1 MFPKYR
7 SQREKIIM
15 ASLGAL
21 AYLLLLFF
29 FAHYFYIYNT
39 GAAGG
44 FPVLVGQAREHM
56 LRDPFSLSPFPL
68 SQTASAAFVTAVI
81 SLAVYTNE
89 RKKKRMLP
97 GREEGS
103 ARWNEDLAGYNRV
116 YTDPK
121 GKASRKGSKNMILTS
136 EVFLSMDGRQ
146 TMRNNN
152 ILVIGGSGAGKSR
165 FFVKPNILQANCSF
179 IITDPSGEL
188 LESTGHFLE
197 QSGYRVKIFNLVEMQ
212 YSDHYNPFCYI
223 RDDNGVLMMITCLMQ
238 NTTPAGAS
246 KGDQFWE
253 QSVTTLLLAICFYL
267 HYEIR
272 KEDRNFANVMKL
284 LLKAQVR
291 EDQEDFKS
299 TLDIMFEELEK
310 KKGPQHIAVR
320 FYKIFKQGAGKT
332 LKSILISASVR
343 LSTFNLSAVQK
354 LTGDDTISL
363 MSVGD
368 EPTAVFVVIPSADT
382 TFNYLVSMMYSQLF
396 ESLYFHAENEC
407 RGKRLPYEVRFMLDE
422 FANTGTIPD
431 FEKKL
436 ATMRKYGISCSIIL
450 QNLAQLKTM
459 YKDAWESVTGNCDT
473 FLFLG
478 GQEQTTLEYVSKKLG
493 KVTILTNG
501 YSRSRGG
508 QGSRTESEN
517 VKGRDLLSPDEIS
530 RMDNKNCILFIRGLL
545 PFFCTKYDYPKHKN
559 YQYTGDAK
567 EAFLYDYR
575 HPERFMER
583 PEKHGKPEAKKTP
596 ETKKELEAG
605 KKIQFTRKN
614 RAGRTGAERS
624 GAGRTGAGQAG
635 GKVTEPGRRGA
646 GMGSMGADNKAGS
659 DTHYSALSRQEIF
672 ENARDVSNATDSRTV
687 EERRQSILAAREPKA
702 LTIENMA
709 QSMELPAHAN
719 PEETADAIARNL
731 YVIDGFIADY
741 EFQGAE
747 QNVSDF
753 LNIAIRTEDS
763 SEDSENA
770 DSDATAKSGNAG
782 TEGTDGMENVLD
794 ISLRDAMQSEM
805 DTAMPDEMESTPG
818 TALPD
823 GMERGIDKALP
834 NGMESALDTSQR
846 DEMESGMD
854 ITLPDEFEIPDYDDL

>member
-7 SQREKIIM
+7 SRTEKAIL
-15 ASLGAL
+15 ASLGAM

-29 FAHYFYIYNT
+29 FAHYFYIYNA

-56 LRDPFSLSPFPL
+56 LRHPFSLNPFPL
-68 SQTASAAFVTAVI
+68 SQTASAAFVTAVL

-103 ARWNEDLAGYNRV
+103 ARWNEDLAGYNRI

-121 GKASRKGSKNMILTS
+121 GKASRKGSKNMILTG

-165 FFVKPNILQANCSF
+165 FFVKPNLLQANCSY

-188 LESTGHFLE
+188 LESTGYFLE
-197 QSGYRVKIFNLVEMQ
+197 QSGYKVKIFNLVEMQ
-212 YSDHYNPFCYI
+212 YSDRYNPFCYI

-407 RGKRLPYEVRFMLDE
+407 MGKRLPYEVRFMLDE

-459 YKDAWESVTGNCDT
+459 YKDAWESVTGNCDA

-501 YSRSRGG
+501 YSRSKGG

-575 HPERFMER
+575 HSERFTAK
-583 PEKHGKPEAKKTP
+583 PEKPGKPERTNAS
-596 ETKKELEAG
+596 ETKKEQEAG
-605 KKIQFTRKN
+605 RKIKFTRKT
-614 RAGRTGAERS
+614 RSERIGSEKARDERTGAERAGGVRTGTGQVGGEVTGFS
-624 GAGRTGAGQAG
+624 REGAG
-635 GKVTEPGRRGA
+635 VD
-646 GMGSMGADNKAGS
+646 SVGADKKAGS
-659 DTHYSALSRQEIF
+659 DTHYNAPSRQEIF
-672 ENARDVSNATDSRTV
+672 ENARDVSNATDSRTI

-702 LTIENMA
+702 FTIENMA
-709 QSMELPAHAN
+709 QSMDIPALAD
-719 PEETADAIARNL
+719 PEETADAIAKNL
-731 YVIDGFIADY
+731 HVIDGFIADY

-753 LNIAIRTEDS
+753 LNTAIRTEDS

-770 DSDATAKSGNAG
+770 DSEATAKSENAG

-823 GMERGIDKALP
+823 GIESGTDKTLP
-834 NGMESALDTSQR
+834 DG
-846 DEMESGMD
+846 MESGMD
-854 ITLPDEFEIPDYDDL
+854 ITLPDEFEIPDYGDL